1 MKRTLN
7 IDTIKKINEQILL
20 KGWVHSIRTHGKITF
35 IDLRDATGL
44 VQVVFKGALDLKQE
58 YIIEV
63 IGEVKKRPENMI
75 NTEIKTGTIEI
86 KADTINIL
94 SKAKPLPFPID
105 GDGYEINEKHRLKYR
120 YIDLKRERLK
130 NNLQKRFE
138 TISLIRNTLKEKS
151 FIEIE
156 TPILTKSTPEGAR
169 DFVVP
174 SRNFKGLFYALP
186 QSPQQYKQLL
196 ISAGFEKYFQIARC
210 LRDEDPRGDR
220 QPEFTQLDLEIAFPE
235 SQDEIMNLIEKL
247 FIKIVKE
254 LFEDKYITKIPFP
267 KMTYKE
273 AMEKYKTDKPDLR
286 KNKNDENELA
296 FIFITD
302 FPMFEWKKE
311 HNKWGAMHHP
321 FTLPQEKDIDKIKA
335 HPGNILAYQFDLALN
350 GFEIAGGSLRTHNVS
365 MLEACFE
372 VMGHSKEEIKKQFKH
387 YFDAFEFGIP
397 PHGGIACGLDRFF
410 AIVFNEK
417 SIREVIA
424 FPKTGDNKDLM
435 INAPDKISKEQLKE
449 LGLK

>member
-169 DFVVP
+169 EFVVP

-196 ISAGFEKYFQIARC
+196 ISAGFEKY
-210 LRDEDPRGDR
+210 
-220 QPEFTQLDLEIAFPE
+220 
-235 SQDEIMNLIEKL
+235 
-247 FIKIVKE
+247 
-254 LFEDKYITKIPFP
+254 
-267 KMTYKE
+267 
-273 AMEKYKTDKPDLR
+273 
-286 KNKNDENELA
+286 
-296 FIFITD
+296 
-302 FPMFEWKKE
+302 
-311 HNKWGAMHHP
+311 
-321 FTLPQEKDIDKIKA
+321 
-335 HPGNILAYQFDLALN
+335 
-350 GFEIAGGSLRTHNVS
+350 
-365 MLEACFE
+365 
-372 VMGHSKEEIKKQFKH
+372 
-387 YFDAFEFGIP
+387 
-397 PHGGIACGLDRFF
+397 
-410 AIVFNEK
+410 
-417 SIREVIA
+417 
-424 FPKTGDNKDLM
+424 
-435 INAPDKISKEQLKE
+435 
-449 LGLK
+449 